1 MFGRLLEARAKGR
14 TSEAIRALARLQPK
28 TARILRG
35 GETMEIAIDDVS
47 VGDLVLVRP
56 GEKIPTDGEVTQGSS
71 YVDESMITGEPAPVA
86 KTIGAQV
93 TGTTVNTTGAF
104 TFRAT
109 RVGADTTLAG
119 IVRMVEQAQGA
130 KLPIEALVD
139 RVTGVFVPV
148 VLAIAGLTFV
158 VWMILGPEPRLTY
171 ALVNAVVVLIIACPC
186 AMGLATPA
194 AIMTGTGRAAELG
207 ILFRKGEAL
216 QALCDVTL
224 IAFDKTGTLTRGKP
238 ELTDLV
244 TIPSKFPRGGKRLSN
259 LSRPGFSFALAVL
272 AWSKWLKMRQ
282 DDETGKIL
290 ASVEKRQ
297 DQGAFRL
304 ASLST
309 ASVDANDVLRL
320 VASLEAQSEN
330 PVATALVDAAKAR
343 GLALASCM
351 KFRATPGM
359 GVTGEIESHELAI
372 GAERYMTKLGLDPR
386 VFEEIA
392 TRLSAEGKTA
402 LYVCI
407 DGELRAILAVADA
420 IKPMSIA
427 AIHALHEIGV
437 ATVMITGDNER
448 TARAIAAKLGIDE
461 VIAGV
466 MPDGK
471 VAALQRLRAKRK
483 LAFVGNGV
491 NDAPALAAAHAGI
504 AIGTGADIAIEAADV
519 VLMSGDLA
527 KVPTALA
534 LSRTTM
540 RNVAQNLFWAF
551 AYNVILIPV
560 ADGALYLVNGTL
572 LSPMLGAGSMA
583 LSSVF
588 VLTNALRLRRFRTP
602 FTEKADMIEA
612 SAPAIVEKTLET
624 RKEAEMPT
632 TFEVK
637 EMTCHN
643 CAKHVTKAVKT
654 LEPAAEVKVDLATG
668 KVDVTPSPKDPEA
681 LAKAITGAGYPVKVA
696 A

>member
-216 QALCDVTL
+216 QTLRDVTL

-244 TIPSKFPRGGKRLSN
+244 TTPSKFPRGGKRLSN

-372 GAERYMTKLGLDPR
+372 GAERYMTKLGL
-386 VFEEIA
+386 
-392 TRLSAEGKTA
+392 
-402 LYVCI
+402 
-407 DGELRAILAVADA
+407 ILASS
-420 IKPMSIA
+420 KRSRRGCPPK
-427 AIHALHEIGV
+427 
-437 ATVMITGDNER
+437 
-448 TARAIAAKLGIDE
+448 ARRRSTSASMG
-461 VIAGV
+461 
-466 MPDGK
+466 
-471 VAALQRLRAKRK
+471 
-483 LAFVGNGV
+483 
-491 NDAPALAAAHAGI
+491 
-504 AIGTGADIAIEAADV
+504 
-519 VLMSGDLA
+519 S
-527 KVPTALA
+527 
-534 LSRTTM
+534 
-540 RNVAQNLFWAF
+540 F
-551 AYNVILIPV
+551 ARSWR
-560 ADGALYLVNGTL
+560 
-572 LSPMLGAGSMA
+572 SPMR
-583 LSSVF
+583 SS
-588 VLTNALRLRRFRTP
+588 R
-602 FTEKADMIEA
+602 
-612 SAPAIVEKTLET
+612 
-624 RKEAEMPT
+624 
-632 TFEVK
+632 
-637 EMTCHN
+637 
-643 CAKHVTKAVKT
+643 
-654 LEPAAEVKVDLATG
+654 
-668 KVDVTPSPKDPEA
+668 
-681 LAKAITGAGYPVKVA
+681 
-696 A
+696 